1 MATARA
7 SVSVEEARA
16 EGIDPDVF
24 ARRWIILGV
33 LCASLLAVVLANG
46 SLNLALPS
54 LARDLDA
61 TQLELT
67 WIVEAFILV
76 FACLLMV
83 AAALADRFGRARSMQ
98 IGLGVYALAAA
109 YAALIADSSM
119 DVIGSRAVM
128 GLGAAFVMPNTL
140 SIVNVVFPRRERPRA
155 IAIWAAVSSAG
166 FMASGVI
173 TGLLLEVFSWHS
185 VFVLSGV
192 LAVVALVG
200 NWWMVPNSRDE
211 SRTRVDV
218 VGGVL
223 VTAALVGIVYGI
235 MQASHAGFSAPQV
248 LASWTIGA
256 LALAAFIAWER
267 HTPAPLLDLTLFRDP
282 AFAIS
287 ALAITLAFFAMMNA
301 FFSNSQIFQLVLGFT
316 PLESAIS
323 FIPIMLPMVLLTPYV
338 PNISA
343 RLGTKWTVA
352 PGLAL
357 VGVGFVLMALWPTSV
372 QYWQVAGAMFIL
384 IVGMALAMTPSTSM
398 LMSAV
403 PRQRSGM
410 GSGMNNTTR
419 QVGGAFGIAVLGSFV
434 SAGYNSRMAE
444 AAGNVP
450 GADEA
455 IAQGSLAGGLEVA
468 AAMGPDGAALATTA
482 VSAYMQ
488 GNSIAMLVGA
498 VFAFAAA
505 GIAAAWMPHQED
517 ASAPGA
523 AQSPTPSVPLH
534 TSPPSQQPSRST
546 SGAPGARSTSGAPG
560 APEEEQAR

>member
-1 MATARA
+1 MPRPARA
-7 SVSVEEARA
+7 PVTVEHARA
-16 EGIDPDVF
+16 EGIDPAVF
-24 ARRWIILGV
+24 ERRWVILGV
-33 LCASLLAVVLANG
+33 LCASLMAVVLANG
-46 SLNLALPS
+46 SVNLALPS
-54 LARDLDA
+54 LARDLEA

-67 WIVEAFILV
+67 WVVEAYIVV
-76 FACLLMV
+76 FASLLMF

-109 YAALIADSSM
+109 YAALGADSSI
-119 DVIGSRAVM
+119 DVIAARAVM

-192 LAVVALVG
+192 LAVAALVG
-200 NWWMVPNSRDE
+200 NWWVVPNSRDE

-218 VGGVL
+218 LGGVL
-223 VTAALVGIVYGI
+223 VTLALVGIVYGI
-235 MQASHAGFSAPQV
+235 MQASHSGFTATTVLVSWAVGAAALAGFILWEQRV
-248 LASWTIGA
+248 AS
-256 LALAAFIAWER
+256 
-267 HTPAPLLDLTLFRDP
+267 PLLDLGLFRNA

-301 FFSNSQIFQLVLGFT
+301 FFSNSQIFQLVIGFT
-316 PLESAIS
+316 PLQSAIA
-323 FIPIMLPMVLLTPYV
+323 FIPIMLPMVLLTPWV

-357 VGVGFVLMALWPTSV
+357 VGVGFALMAMWPTEL
-372 QYWQVAGAMFIL
+372 QYWQAAAPMFVL

-403 PRQRSGM
+403 PRSRSGM

-419 QVGGAFGIAVLGSFV
+419 QVGGAFGIAVLGSLV
-434 SAGYNSRMAE
+434 SAGYTSRMAD
-444 AAGNVP
+444 AAGTVP
-450 GADEA
+450 GADQE

-468 AAMGPDGAALATTA
+468 AAMGPAGEALAATA
-482 VSAYMQ
+482 VDAYMQ
-488 GNSIAMLVGA
+488 GNHLAMVIGA
-498 VFAFAAA
+498 LFALTAAV
-505 GIAAAWMPHQED
+505 IAAVGMPHREHSDDLD
-517 ASAPGA
+517 AGADKPREHAP
-523 AQSPTPSVPLH
+523 AQ
-534 TSPPSQQPSRST
+534 R
-546 SGAPGARSTSGAPG
+546 
-560 APEEEQAR
+560 